1 VLIRYPVHIVS
12 IGSKQ
17 PGDEENSAQSTGT
30 VSPAP
35 KSATL
40 ACVARHY
47 KVWVEEVPGN
57 VAGVWSEVR
66 EG

>member
-40 ACVARHY
+40 A
-47 KVWVEEVPGN
+47 
-57 VAGVWSEVR
+57 GVWSEVR